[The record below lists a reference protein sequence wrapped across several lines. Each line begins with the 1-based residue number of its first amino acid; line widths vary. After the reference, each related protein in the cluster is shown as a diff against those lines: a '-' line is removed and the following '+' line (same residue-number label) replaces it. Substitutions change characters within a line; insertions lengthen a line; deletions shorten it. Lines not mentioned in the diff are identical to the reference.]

1 MMQSRREAIAEAAKD
16 PRLTTILLGVSTLAS
31 GLTLAFIL
39 WISGNF
45 LLLLRTV
52 EKLTW
57 TTDQLTRRVE
67 VVEKNSDHYEDRIYD
82 LTVKLRVSEEMFRQ
96 TQWRLSRLERSAGSR

>member
-31 GLTLAFIL
+31 ALTAGFIM
-39 WISGNF
+39 WISAKSWH
-45 LLLLRTV
+45 LLSSV
-52 EKLTW
+52 DKLTW

-82 LTVKLRVSEEMFRQ
+82 LTVKLKVSEEMFRQ